1 MKSPHSILYI
11 TAFPPNQ
18 KTAGQDYSRRLLDD
32 LVSRGHKLSLI
43 YAEYPEHELEIP
55 PEIKILAKI
64 KPSLKNCLA
73 LPFFNPFFTKRFDKN
88 ILRQIQEIAAN
99 FDMLY
104 FDFSQVHLYSLFVNH
119 PNKILMC
126 HDVICQKFSRKGKF
140 FLPWIKSS
148 EKKLLCSASK
158 IITFS
163 HKDCTVIK
171 SEYGLDSTAV
181 NFYLKNGHFE
191 YKKAEIAEIENKF
204 CFYGAWNRAENSA
217 GLEWFLE
224 NVYPKLPVSSD
235 FNFVVIGGGMT
246 ESLKSKISV
255 YKNFKIL
262 GFVENPVVEIAKCQ
276 ALVAPLFKGAGVK
289 VKVID
294 ALSSGT
300 PVIGTEVAF
309 EGIEDNSTNQLFFE
323 ASTSEMKKLAQKI
336 ADVLISWK
344 RISVKQKQD
353 FTDEFFNRYNKN
365 KFIDLLEDF

>member
-1 MKSPHSILYI
+1 MNILFI

-32 LVSRGHKLSLI
+32 LASRGHKISLI
-43 YAEYPEHELEIP
+43 YAEYPGHAVELSQQ
-55 PEIKILAKI
+55 IKILAKI
-64 KPSLKNCLA
+64 TPSLKNCLSFP
-73 LPFFNPFFTKRFDKN
+73 LVNPFFTKRFDRN
-88 ILRQIQEIAAN
+88 ILALIQKVATD
-99 FDMLY
+99 FDMIY

-126 HDVICQKFSRKGKF
+126 HDVICQKFSRKGRI

-148 EKKLLCSASK
+148 EKKLMCSASK

-163 HKDCTVIK
+163 HKDCSVIK

-181 NFYLKNGHFE
+181 NFYLKNGHFDYE
-191 YKKAEIAEIENKF
+191 KAGIKKIENKF
-204 CFYGAWNRAENSA
+204 CFYGAWNRMENSS

-224 NVYPKLPVSSD
+224 NVYPKLPDSAN
-235 FNFVVIGGGMT
+235 FQFVVIGGGIT
-246 ESLKSKISV
+246 EELKSKISA

-276 ALVAPLFKGAGVK
+276 SLIAPLFKGAGVK

-300 PVIGTEVAF
+300 SVIGTEVAF

-323 ASTSEMKKLAQKI
+323 AAIAEKKNTSQKFADILNNWKTISPAQKQ
-336 ADVLISWK
+336 S
-344 RISVKQKQD
+344 SV
-353 FTDEFFNRYNKN
+353 DEFFDRYNRN
-365 KFIDLLEDF
+365 KFINLI

>member
-1 MKSPHSILYI
+1 MTILYI

-32 LVSRGHKLSLI
+32 LVSCGHKISLI
-43 YAEYPEHELEIP
+43 YAEYPEHE
-55 PEIKILAKI
+55 PELSSQIKILAKI
-64 KPSLKNCLA
+64 TPSLKNCLA
-73 LPFFNPFFTKRFDKN
+73 QPFFNPFFTKRFDKS
-88 ILRQIQEIAAN
+88 ILRQIQKIAAN

-119 PNKILMC
+119 PNKVLMC
-126 HDVICQKFSRKGKF
+126 HDVICQKFSRKGRL
-140 FLPWIKSS
+140 FLPWIKSC

-163 HKDCTVIK
+163 HKDCDVIK
-171 SEYGLDSTAV
+171 KEYGLDSTSV
-181 NFYLKNGHFE
+181 NFYLKNGHFDYE
-191 YKKAEIAEIENKF
+191 KEKIEKIENKF

-235 FNFVVIGGGMT
+235 FQFAVIGGGMT
-246 ESLKSKISV
+246 ESLKSKVSA

-309 EGIEDNSTNQLFFE
+309 EGIEDNSTNPLFFE
-323 ASTSEMKKLAQKI
+323 VSISEKKKLVQKI
-336 ADVLISWK
+336 ADVLTNWKNIS
-344 RISVKQKQD
+344 IIQKQSSA
-353 FTDEFFNRYNKN
+353 DEFFERYNGN
-365 KFIDLLEDF
+365 KFVNLI

>member
-1 MKSPHSILYI
+1 MTILYI
-11 TAFPPNQ
+11 TAFPPCQ

-32 LVSRGHKLSLI
+32 LVSRGHKISLI
-43 YAEYPEHELEIP
+43 YAEYPEHKIEFS

-64 KPSLKNCLA
+64 KPAFKNCLS
-73 LPFFNPFFTKRFDKN
+73 LPFFNPFFTKRFDKTV
-88 ILRQIQEIAAN
+88 LKKIQEIAAN

-104 FDFSQVHLYSLFVNH
+104 FDFSQVHIYSLFVKH
-119 PNKILMC
+119 PNKVLMC

-140 FLPWIKSS
+140 FLPWIKYC

-163 HKDCTVIK
+163 RKDCEVIK
-171 SEYGLDSTAV
+171 KEYDLDSHAV
-181 NFYLKNGHFE
+181 NFYLKNGRFD
-191 YKKAEIAEIENKF
+191 YKKSGIEKTENKF
-204 CFYGAWNRAENSA
+204 CFYGAWNRAENSD

-224 NVYPKLPVSSD
+224 NVYTNLSAD
-235 FNFVVIGGGMT
+235 FQFAVIGGGMA
-246 ESLKSKISV
+246 ERLKSKISA

-262 GFVENPVVEIAKCQ
+262 GFVENPVMEIAKCQ

-309 EGIEDNSTNQLFFE
+309 EGIEDNSKNPLFFE
-323 ASTSEMKKLAQKI
+323 ASTSEKKLAQKF
-336 ADVLISWK
+336 ADILTNWNRVSA
-344 RISVKQKQD
+344 KQKQSSA
-353 FTDEFFNRYNKN
+353 DEFFERYNKN
-365 KFIDLLEDF
+365 KFADLL